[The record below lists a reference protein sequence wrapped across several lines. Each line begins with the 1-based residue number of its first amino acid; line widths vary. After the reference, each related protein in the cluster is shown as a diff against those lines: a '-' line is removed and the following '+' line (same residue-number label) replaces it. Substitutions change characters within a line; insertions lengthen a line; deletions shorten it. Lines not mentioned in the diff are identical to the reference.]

1 MPLSPI
7 HREERDS
14 FDYKKMT
21 LDVLPNFLQLLPR
34 ITIQRAGTPWPQT
47 MPPTNLRHHGCV
59 EGNNYVLL
67 IWKGVKRSQ
76 YILFDLSKEFV
87 VSMIQC
93 VVQSYQWVCGVLAC
107 RDG

>member
-1 MPLSPI
+1 MLCLRVDATECCSSQMPLSPT

-59 EGNNYVLL
+59 EGNTYVVFK
-67 IWKGVKRSQ
+67 IEEG
-76 YILFDLSKEFV
+76 E
-87 VSMIQC
+87 M
-93 VVQSYQWVCGVLAC
+93 
-107 RDG
+107 